1 MRIWLDDL
9 RPAPNG
15 YVWVRSVNETIAMIE
30 KAEAAGEEVELLNLD
45 HDLGDYYLEGGDA
58 IKVLDYLVER
68 QIFYPTH
75 IHTANLVGRANME
88 RVINRY

>member
-1 MRIWLDDL
+1 MLMSAGDI
-9 RPAPNG
+9 PSQT
-15 YVWVRSVNETIAMIE
+15 WVKSVNETIAMIE